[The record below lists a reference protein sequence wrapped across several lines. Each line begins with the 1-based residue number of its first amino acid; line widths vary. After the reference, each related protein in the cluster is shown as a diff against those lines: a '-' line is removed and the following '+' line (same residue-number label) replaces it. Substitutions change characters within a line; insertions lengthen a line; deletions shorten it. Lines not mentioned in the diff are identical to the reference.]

1 MIDVITI
8 GTATRDMFL
17 KSELFKVVHDPAHL
31 EKLGFPT
38 GDAQCFALGGKIE
51 IDEPIFATGGGATNA
66 AVTFARQGFKT
77 AALIKIGNDTAA
89 EDIVRELK
97 KEHVAPI
104 VIKDKKKGTSCSTI
118 LIAPDGE
125 RTILNYRGASEDLR
139 KSEVPFGKMKTRWLY
154 IVPGKVPFE
163 VIEAIMRRAKKEGTR
178 VAINPSKY
186 YIEKGPDQLRSI
198 FKYADVVIMNR
209 EEGGYCTGLPYEKEE
224 AIFKK
229 LDEWIKGIVVMTD
242 GPKGLAVSDGRTV
255 YRAGIFE
262 NEIVVDRTGA
272 GDAFGSG
279 FIAGL
284 MRGERNKKQKSEKW
298 APEDIEY
305 AIRLGS
311 ANATAKIEGMG
322 AKAHLLTKAQ
332 FKKNKR
338 WNTLVIR
345 RTNNS

>member
-38 GDAQCFALGGKIE
+38 GDAQCLALGGKIE
-51 IDEPIFATGGGATNA
+51 IDTPIFATGGGATNA

-89 EDIVRELK
+89 EDVVQELK
-97 KEHVAPI
+97 KEHITPL
-104 VIKDKKKGTSCSTI
+104 VIKDKKKGTSYSAV
-118 LIAPDGE
+118 LIAPNGE

-139 KSEVPFGKMKTRWLY
+139 KSEVPFSKMKARWIY
-154 IVPGKVPFE
+154 IVPGKIPFE
-163 VIEAIMRRAKKEGTR
+163 VIETIMRRAKKEGMR

-209 EEGGYCTGLPYEKEE
+209 EEGSDCTGLRYEEE
-224 AIFKK
+224 GAIFKK
-229 LDEWIKGIVVMTD
+229 LDKWIKGIVVMTD
-242 GPKGLAVSDGRTV
+242 GPNGLAVSDGRTV

-262 NEIVVDRTGA
+262 NKIVVDRTGA

-279 FIAGL
+279 FVAGL
-284 MRGERNKKQKSEKW
+284 MRGEKNKKQKGEGW
-298 APEDIEY
+298 APEVIHY

-322 AKAHLLTKAQ
+322 AKANLLTRDK
-332 FKKNKR
+332 FEKNKR
-338 WNTLVIR
+338 WGKLTIHQTHSL
-345 RTNNS
+345 